1 MYNLGIFFYKTAIQ
15 IAAYFNPKARQWL
28 DGRKNIFST
37 IEKSLNAK
45 NKDVKTKTIWL
56 HVASLGEFE
65 QGRPIIEEL
74 KKETPQYKIILTFFS
89 PSGYEI
95 RKDYPLADH
104 IFYLPLDTQKNAQ
117 IFLDLVQPDMAIF
130 VKYEFWFHYLNE
142 LKNRHIPTLLVSG
155 IFREKQFAKG
165 RFFTPIFR
173 KMLGCFTHFFVQ
185 DTPSVILLKNAYF
198 HNVTL
203 AGDTRIDRVKAIAN
217 EGKTFPIIEDFIG
230 SKPTFIGGSTWQPD
244 EEIIVKLLQN
254 DAFKNWKI
262 ILAPHD
268 ISSKNI
274 ERIEKL
280 LNFHS
285 IRYSKLQNTEG
296 SSSPLTNHK
305 SPITHR
311 ESPITNHPS
320 PILIVDN
327 IGMLSSLY
335 RYGKVA
341 YIGGGFGSGIHNT
354 LEPIAH
360 GLPVIFGPKYH
371 KFAEAVQLLETG
383 GAFCVKN
390 SEDLGKIMSLLSDEN
405 GYQKA
410 QFAARNYVEENVG
423 ATDKI
428 CTFIDQYFNQKT

>member
-1 MYNLGIFFYKTAIQ
+1 MYDLGIFFYKTAIQ
-15 IAAYFNPKARQWL
+15 IAAHFNPKARQWL
-28 DGRKNIFST
+28 DGRKDIFST

-45 NKDVKTKTIWL
+45 NKDAQTKTIWL

-89 PSGYEI
+89 PSGYKI

-104 IFYLPLDTQKNAQ
+104 VFYLPLDTRKNAQ

-165 RFFTPIFR
+165 RLFTPIF
-173 KMLGCFTHFFVQ
+173 KEMLGCFTHFFVQ
-185 DTPSVILLKNAYF
+185 NTPSVILLKNAHF
-198 HNVTL
+198 HNATL
-203 AGDTRIDRVKAIAN
+203 AGDTRIDRVKAIAH
-217 EGKTFPIIEDFIG
+217 EAKTFPIIEDFIG

-244 EEIIVKLLQN
+244 EDFIVKMLEN
-254 DAFKNWKI
+254 DDLKDWKI

-268 ISSKNI
+268 TSSKNI
-274 ERIEKL
+274 ERIEKS
-280 LNFHS
+280 LNFPS

-296 SSSPLTNHK
+296 VTSQISNLK
-305 SPITHR
+305 SK
-311 ESPITNHPS
+311 
-320 PILIVDN
+320 ILIVDN

-354 LEPIAH
+354 LEPVAH
-360 GLPVIFGPKYH
+360 GLPVIFGPKYQ

-390 SEDLGKIMSLLSDEN
+390 SEDLRKIMSLLSDEN
-405 GYQKA
+405 EYKKA
-410 QFAARNYVEENVG
+410 QFAAQNYVEKNVG

-428 CTFIDQYFNQKT
+428 MQFIRQYFNEKT